1 MDNLKKYCLDE
12 NQLEVIETIILK
24 EEKANQFLAN
34 NYNIIDIIRKFDS
47 ISIEFIDFFNIMP
60 KILVKNYYLIK
71 YFISQDIVLSLVLI

>member
-71 YFISQDIVLSLVLI
+71 YFISQDIILSLVLI